1 MPQATVAGDAI
12 WAFHSM
18 TSWEG
23 EGGVTTCSGA
33 GSSYP
38 SAVDG
43 AAGGGR
49 SRLPTPVC
57 LSVCLS
63 VIFSQCGETMN
74 IQLTFLGT

>member
-1 MPQATVAGDAI
+1 MESPRALGQ
-12 WAFHSM
+12 
-18 TSWEG
+18 
-23 EGGVTTCSGA
+23 

-43 AAGGGR
+43 AAGGA

-63 VIFSQCGETMN
+63 VIFSQCGETASC